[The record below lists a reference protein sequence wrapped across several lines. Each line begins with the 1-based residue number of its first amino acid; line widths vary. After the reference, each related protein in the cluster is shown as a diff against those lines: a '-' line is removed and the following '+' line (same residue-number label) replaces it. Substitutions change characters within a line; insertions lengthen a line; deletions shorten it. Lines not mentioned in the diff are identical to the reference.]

1 MNEAELRKHIDD
13 YAAGSISEAAHA
25 ALQET
30 LKSDAQARAVFR
42 ETMDMEQGLRTW
54 AAEESLPTA
63 PRAESRRVRAFAPW
77 IAAASVVA
85 AVVMGAVLGGFQWR
99 GEPRREPIAAENPI
113 IEPPLGTLSSSEDCV
128 WEFPEDAADSGR
140 FTGGRFT
147 TGRLRLASGTARL
160 RFDSGTDVM
169 LQGPGEV
176 EVLSADSA
184 RLLAGNVVVHV
195 TELSDGF
202 TLKTPDALI
211 LDEGT
216 EYAVSLDDEATEVH
230 VFDGSVFWEPLAK
243 TDEGKVERIEAGEAR
258 RYSRSRPGHGARI
271 PLGMR
276 KFVRRLEAAV
286 QEKAGGGLLAYD
298 GFENLAGR
306 IRRGRSGFGW
316 IGGWKSSF
324 RGRGPVGSIV
334 DAPDDT
340 PFGIARQGRR
350 LFQLS
355 DGHAITRDLETP
367 LLLDPGEVTYLSFL
381 ARRRAGAPGAGRYLR
396 VSLRDEGQRAR
407 RGARRELAV
416 GVTSDG
422 FPFVKTDGR
431 IVQSAPPI
439 EEETTYLFVAKLVVS
454 RDRVAEVSLRVYR
467 PGESVDPQEPGTW
480 TVVGRPGRC
489 ESAVSRI
496 RLAVG
501 DAAVWEIDELK
512 IGATWRSVTGVH

>member
-1 MNEAELRKHIDD
+1 MNEAELRKLIDD

-25 ALQET
+25 ALQEA

-42 ETMDMEQGLRTW
+42 GTMDMEQGLRTW
-54 AAEESLPTA
+54 ATEESLPTA
-63 PRAESRRVRAFAPW
+63 RPVKHRRVRALAPW
-77 IAAASVVA
+77 IAAASVLAASIVA
-85 AVVMGAVLGGFQWR
+85 FLLGGFQWR
-99 GEPRREPIAAENPI
+99 GEPRPEPIAAANPI
-113 IEPPLGTLSSSEDCV
+113 LEPPLGTLSSSEDCV
-128 WEFPEDAADSGR
+128 WQSPRDTIHD
-140 FTGGRFT
+140 GRFT
-147 TGRLRLASGTARL
+147 TGRFQLISGTARL
-160 RFDSGTDVM
+160 RFDSGTDVV
-169 LQGPGEV
+169 LRGPGEV

-184 RLLAGNVVVHV
+184 RLLVGNVVVHV

-202 TLKTPDALI
+202 TLNTPDALI

-243 TDEGKVERIEAGEAR
+243 ADEGEVERIEAGEAR
-258 RYSRSRPGHGARI
+258 RYSRSRPGRGARI

-276 KFVRRLEAAV
+276 KFARRLEADV
-286 QEKAGGGLLAYD
+286 QASAEGRLSGYD

-316 IGGWKSSF
+316 TGGWKSGF

-340 PFGIARQGRR
+340 AFGSARQGRR
-350 LFQLS
+350 LLQLS
-355 DGHAITRDLETP
+355 DGHAVTRDLETP

-381 ARRRAGAPGAGRYLR
+381 ARRRASASGTGRYLR

-422 FPFVKTDGR
+422 FPFVKTGGR

-439 EEETTYLFVAKLVVS
+439 EDDTTYLFVAKLVVS

-480 TVVGRPGRC
+480 TVMGQPGRC

-512 IGATWRSVTGVH
+512 IGATWHSVTAADRSPP